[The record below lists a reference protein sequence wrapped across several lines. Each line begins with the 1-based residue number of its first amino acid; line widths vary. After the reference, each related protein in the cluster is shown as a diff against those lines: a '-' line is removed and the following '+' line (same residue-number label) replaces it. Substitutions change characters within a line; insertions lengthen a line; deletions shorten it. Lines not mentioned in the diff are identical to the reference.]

1 MIKVI
6 KIRSQKYREKIEKK
20 EFGIRTDISLAI
32 PMETSILSNWKTK
45 VDEKYEEGFV
55 NKFVSNALKHALTLK
70 RKHSEEYNHFM
81 EYIKYRERLFKTS
94 KQVLQTYI
102 QSITDNLTNQSVK
115 HHFKLYVNLGK
126 EKREKIEKEIRK
138 QITKIE
144 CAEEKQLIA
153 TKQSMKDMENT
164 LTLKDKEI
172 ALLKRKLEQS
182 RIQYDKL
189 NDAHNDL
196 KTCWFEL
203 SMKYITQQEEFKRLS
218 K

>member
-1 MIKVI
+1 
-6 KIRSQKYREKIEKK
+6 
-20 EFGIRTDISLAI
+20 
-32 PMETSILSNWKTK
+32 METSILSNWKTK

-182 RIQYDKL
+182 RIKYDKL
-189 NDAHNDL
+189 NDDHNDL
-196 KTCWFEL
+196 KLKNNDLQNCCCAL
-203 SMKYITQQEEFKRLS
+203 SMKLTQQEEEFKRLS